1 MPMLVWNQYEFIE
14 CLGVVPEVEEY
25 ETAHYFKVTKDGLRL
40 ELSIF
45 QYAGDVYLDMYCE
58 GIETSIFK
66 MRLLDCAGARY
77 VSDRNG
83 REVLEFAPAKSFGS
97 RYDGA
102 SPLPYG
108 IRVGVTPHVMIEL
121 F

>member
-1 MPMLVWNQYEFIE
+1 MLIWNQYEFIE

-25 ETAHYFKVTKDGLRL
+25 ETAHHFKVSKDGLHL
-40 ELSIF
+40 EMSVF
-45 QYAGDVYLDMYCE
+45 QYDGDVYLDLYRE
-58 GIETSIFK
+58 GIEPSIFK

-97 RYDGA
+97 RYDGV
-102 SPLPYG
+102 SPLQFG
-108 IRVGVTPHVMIEL
+108 VRVAVTPHIVIEL

>member
-1 MPMLVWNQYEFIE
+1 MLVWNEYEFIE

-25 ETAHYFKVTKDGLRL
+25 ETAHHFKVLRDGLRL
-40 ELSIF
+40 ELSVF
-45 QYAGDVYLDMYCE
+45 QYDGDVFLDLYRE
-58 GIETSIFK
+58 GIEASIFK
-66 MRLLDCAGARY
+66 MHLLDCAGARY

-83 REVLEFAPAKSFGS
+83 REVLEFAPAKSFGK
-97 RYDGA
+97 RYDGL

-108 IRVGVTPHVMIEL
+108 IRLAVTPHIMIEL